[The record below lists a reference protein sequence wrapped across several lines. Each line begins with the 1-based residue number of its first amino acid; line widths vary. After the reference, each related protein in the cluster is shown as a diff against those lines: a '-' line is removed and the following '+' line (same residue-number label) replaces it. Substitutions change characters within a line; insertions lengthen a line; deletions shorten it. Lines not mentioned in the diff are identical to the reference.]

1 MLSQIFKK
9 EIQTIS
15 FEDVQYAVKHHE
27 DFLIINTLKECDQEY
42 LITNTMYYKTKRKIN
57 VLMNNYDFSVRR

>member
-15 FEDVQYAVKHHE
+15 FEDVQYAANHHE
-27 DFLIINTLKECDQEY
+27 DFLIINTLKQENEY
-42 LITNTMYYKTKRKIN
+42 LQKIFYN
-57 VLMNNYDFSVRR
+57 GSSKKGAF